1 MKQSKR
7 NRKWLIVA
15 ALCLLLAA
23 VAAAIFFAAADRSAP
38 DDIPADAQAQIAVH
52 FVDVGEGDCAIV
64 ETPDGNIL
72 IDAGTKQSEAA
83 IRRCIDDL
91 GITAFAYAI
100 FTHPHADHIGS
111 AAALVEA
118 YPIDSVV
125 MPNAVSTSKTFE
137 KLVAAIEEKDCRVI
151 EGKAGK
157 HLMLGALTID
167 LLAPCKAYDDL
178 NNMSVVLLLT
188 YGNGTFLF
196 TGDAETLSETDMLEN
211 GVPPCDVLK
220 VGHHGSQTSS
230 SREWLEALS
239 PGFAVISCAAAN
251 DYGHPHAAV
260 LRRLADLGAEV
271 HRTDIEGT
279 VVFVSDGESV
289 KNVSGSAKWQL
300 CGVLPHARRE
310 RRCA

>member
-157 HLMLGALTID
+157 HLTLGALTID

-178 NNMSVVLLLT
+178 NNMSVVVLLT

-220 VGHHGSQTSS
+220 VGHHGSSTSS
-230 SREWLEALS
+230 SEAFIEAVS
-239 PGFAVISCAAAN
+239 PQIAVISVGDGN
-251 DYGHPHAAV
+251 SYGHPHAST
-260 LRRLADLGAEV
+260 LDRLEAHDV
-271 HRTDIEGT
+271 QIYRTD
-279 VVFVSDGESV
+279 
-289 KNVSGSAKWQL
+289 L
-300 CGVLPHARRE
+300 CGTITITCDGTQFGIE
-310 RRCA
+310 TEK

>member
-1 MKQSKR
+1 MKQSKQ
-7 NRKWLIVA
+7 NRKWLIAA

-38 DDIPADAQAQIAVH
+38 DDIPTDAQAQIAVH
-52 FVDVGEGDCAIV
+52 FVDVGQGDCAIV

-91 GITAFAYAI
+91 GITSFAYAI

-137 KLVAAIEEKDCRVI
+137 KLVAAIEEKDCCVI

-157 HLMLGALTID
+157 RLTLGALTID

-178 NNMSVVLLLT
+178 NNMSVVALLT
-188 YGNGTFLF
+188 YGDGTFLF

-220 VGHHGSQTSS
+220 VGHHGSSTSS
-230 SREWLEALS
+230 SEAFIESVL
-239 PGFAVISCAAAN
+239 PQIAVISVGDGN
-251 DYGHPHAAV
+251 SYGHPHAST
-260 LRRLADLGAEV
+260 LDRLEAHDV
-271 HRTDIEGT
+271 QIYRTDICGT
-279 VVFVSDGESV
+279 ITITCDGTQFGIETE
-289 KNVSGSAKWQL
+289 K
-300 CGVLPHARRE
+300 
-310 RRCA
+310 

>member
-1 MKQSKR
+1 MKQSKQ
-7 NRKWLIVA
+7 NRKWLIAA

-23 VAAAIFFAAADRSAP
+23 VAAEIFFAAADRLAP
-38 DDIPADAQAQIAVH
+38 DDIPTDAQAQIAVH
-52 FVDVGEGDCAIV
+52 FVDVGQGDCAIV

-91 GITAFAYAI
+91 GITSFAYAI

-157 HLMLGALTID
+157 HLALGALTID

-178 NNMSVVLLLT
+178 NNMSVVVLLT

-220 VGHHGSQTSS
+220 VGHHGSSTSS
-230 SREWLEALS
+230 SEAFIEAVS
-239 PGFAVISCAAAN
+239 PQIAVISVGDGN
-251 DYGHPHAAV
+251 SYGHPHAST
-260 LRRLADLGAEV
+260 LDRLEAHDV
-271 HRTDIEGT
+271 QIYRTD
-279 VVFVSDGESV
+279 
-289 KNVSGSAKWQL
+289 L
-300 CGVLPHARRE
+300 CGTITITCDGTQFGIE
-310 RRCA
+310 TEK

>member
-1 MKQSKR
+1 MKQSKQ
-7 NRKWLIVA
+7 NRKWLIAA

-23 VAAAIFFAAADRSAP
+23 VAAAIFFAASDRSAP
-38 DDIPADAQAQIAVH
+38 DDIPTDAQAQIAVH
-52 FVDVGEGDCAIV
+52 FVDVGQGDCAIV

-91 GITAFAYAI
+91 GITSFAYAI

-157 HLMLGALTID
+157 RLTLGALTVD

-178 NNMSVVLLLT
+178 NNMSVVALLT
-188 YGNGTFLF
+188 YGDGTFLF

-211 GVPPCDVLK
+211 GVPSCDVLK
-220 VGHHGSQTSS
+220 VGHHGSSTSS
-230 SREWLEALS
+230 SEAFIEAVL
-239 PGFAVISCAAAN
+239 PQIAVISVGDGN
-251 DYGHPHAAV
+251 SYGHPHAST
-260 LRRLADLGAEV
+260 LDRLEAHDV
-271 HRTDIEGT
+271 QIYRTD
-279 VVFVSDGESV
+279 
-289 KNVSGSAKWQL
+289 L
-300 CGVLPHARRE
+300 CGTITITCDGTKFE
-310 RRCA
+310 IETEK

>member
-1 MKQSKR
+1 MKQSKQ

-52 FVDVGEGDCAIV
+52 FVDVGQGDCAIV

-91 GITAFAYAI
+91 GITSFAYAI

-157 HLMLGALTID
+157 RLTLGALTID

-178 NNMSVVLLLT
+178 NNMSVVALLT
-188 YGNGTFLF
+188 YGDGTFLF

-220 VGHHGSQTSS
+220 VGHHGSSTSS
-230 SREWLEALS
+230 SEAFIESVL
-239 PGFAVISCAAAN
+239 PQIAVISVGDGN
-251 DYGHPHAAV
+251 SYGHPHAST
-260 LRRLADLGAEV
+260 LDRLEAHDV
-271 HRTDIEGT
+271 QIYRTDICGT
-279 VVFVSDGESV
+279 ITITCDGTQFGIETE
-289 KNVSGSAKWQL
+289 K
-300 CGVLPHARRE
+300 
-310 RRCA
+310 

>member
-118 YPIDSVV
+118 YSIDSVV

-220 VGHHGSQTSS
+220 VGHHGSSTSS
-230 SREWLEALS
+230 SEAFIEAVS
-239 PGFAVISCAAAN
+239 PQIAVISVGDGN
-251 DYGHPHAAV
+251 SYGHPHASI
-260 LRRLADLGAEV
+260 LDRLEAHDV
-271 HRTDIEGT
+271 HIYRTD
-279 VVFVSDGESV
+279 
-289 KNVSGSAKWQL
+289 L
-300 CGVLPHARRE
+300 CGTITITCDGTQFGIE
-310 RRCA
+310 TEK

>member
-1 MKQSKR
+1 M
-7 NRKWLIVA
+7 
-15 ALCLLLAA
+15 
-23 VAAAIFFAAADRSAP
+23 
-38 DDIPADAQAQIAVH
+38 H

-157 HLMLGALTID
+157 HLTLGTLTID

-178 NNMSVVLLLT
+178 NNMSVVVLLT

-220 VGHHGSQTSS
+220 VGHHGSSTSS
-230 SREWLEALS
+230 SEAFIEAVS
-239 PGFAVISCAAAN
+239 PQIAVISVGDGN
-251 DYGHPHAAV
+251 SYGHPHASI
-260 LRRLADLGAEV
+260 LDRLEAHDV
-271 HRTDIEGT
+271 QIYRTD
-279 VVFVSDGESV
+279 
-289 KNVSGSAKWQL
+289 L
-300 CGVLPHARRE
+300 CGTIMITCDGTQFGIE
-310 RRCA
+310 TEK

>member
-1 MKQSKR
+1 MKQSKQ
-7 NRKWLIVA
+7 NRKWLIAA

-23 VAAAIFFAAADRSAP
+23 VAAAIFFAAADRLAP
-38 DDIPADAQAQIAVH
+38 DDIPTDAQAQIAVH
-52 FVDVGEGDCAIV
+52 FVDVGQGDCAIV

-91 GITAFAYAI
+91 GITSFAYAI

-157 HLMLGALTID
+157 HLALGALTID

-178 NNMSVVLLLT
+178 NNMSVVVLLT

-220 VGHHGSQTSS
+220 VGHHGSSTSS
-230 SREWLEALS
+230 SEAFIEAVS
-239 PGFAVISCAAAN
+239 PQIAVISVGDGN
-251 DYGHPHAAV
+251 SYGHPHAST
-260 LRRLADLGAEV
+260 LDRLEAHDV
-271 HRTDIEGT
+271 QIYRTD
-279 VVFVSDGESV
+279 
-289 KNVSGSAKWQL
+289 L
-300 CGVLPHARRE
+300 CGTITITCDGTQFGIE
-310 RRCA
+310 TEK

>member
-1 MKQSKR
+1 MDMKQSKR

-52 FVDVGEGDCAIV
+52 FVDVGQGDCAIV

-157 HLMLGALTID
+157 HLTLGALTID

-178 NNMSVVLLLT
+178 NNMSVVVLLT

-196 TGDAETLSETDMLEN
+196 TGDAETLSETDMLEI

-220 VGHHGSQTSS
+220 VGHHGSSTSS
-230 SREWLEALS
+230 SEAFIEAVS
-239 PGFAVISCAAAN
+239 PQIAVISVGDGN
-251 DYGHPHAAV
+251 SYGHPHAST
-260 LRRLADLGAEV
+260 LDRLEAHDV
-271 HRTDIEGT
+271 QIYRTD
-279 VVFVSDGESV
+279 
-289 KNVSGSAKWQL
+289 L
-300 CGVLPHARRE
+300 CGTITITCDGTQFGIE
-310 RRCA
+310 TEK

>member
-157 HLMLGALTID
+157 HLTLGTLTID

-178 NNMSVVLLLT
+178 NNMSVVVLLT

-220 VGHHGSQTSS
+220 VGHHGASNSTNPLFCA
-230 SREWLEALS
+230 RVA
-239 PGFAVISCAAAN
+239 PKYAVISCGADN
-251 DYGHPHAAV
+251 QYGHPHKETIMT
-260 LRRLADLGAEV
+260 LLICGAKAY
-271 HRTDIEGT
+271 RTDKNGT
-279 VVFVSDGESV
+279 IVLEYNGGDFEWSV
-289 KNVSGSAKWQL
+289 
-300 CGVLPHARRE
+300 E
-310 RRCA
+310 R